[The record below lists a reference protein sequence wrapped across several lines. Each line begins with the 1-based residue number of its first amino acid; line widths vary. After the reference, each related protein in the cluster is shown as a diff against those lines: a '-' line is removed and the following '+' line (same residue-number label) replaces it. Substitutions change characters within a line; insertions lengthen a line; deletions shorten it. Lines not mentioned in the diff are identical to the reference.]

1 MRRCNGTALESDLSL
16 TLVVQSEKRF
26 LFKFCKTLQNFI
38 LVAQATHIPCF
49 NIVTNSL
56 CTDDAKL
63 ERHILIRL
71 GTSFAVFSRKEAV
84 YVGPHWY
91 PIAYTDNTSFF
102 VLKNSFNSLKSA
114 KQSHETGYIFGKL
127 SMFVCIW

>member
-1 MRRCNGTALESDLSL
+1 MLIMRRCNGTALESDLSL

-63 ERHILIRL
+63 ERHINTTWNKLCGFL
-71 GTSFAVFSRKEAV
+71 KEGSR
-84 YVGPHWY
+84 
-91 PIAYTDNTSFF
+91 I
-102 VLKNSFNSLKSA
+102 
-114 KQSHETGYIFGKL
+114 
-127 SMFVCIW
+127 C